1 MQCREEKVKE
11 EKARYFAQLRQ
22 SLRNAFAEQA
32 KLEAEMLEAGIV
44 SVSKG
49 PVADTLAGLDAGAAQ
64 AAAASSTKM
73 ALASE
78 VSALRE
84 RCTVLRT
91 GILSGVSQETSA
103 V

>member
-32 KLEAEMLEAGIV
+32 KLEAEMFGAGIV

-49 PVADTLAGLDAGAAQ
+49 PVADTLAGLDAGAAPNPPNL
-64 AAAASSTKM
+64 AA
-73 ALASE
+73 
-78 VSALRE
+78 
-84 RCTVLRT
+84 
-91 GILSGVSQETSA
+91 SGVSTVSDS
-103 V
+103 